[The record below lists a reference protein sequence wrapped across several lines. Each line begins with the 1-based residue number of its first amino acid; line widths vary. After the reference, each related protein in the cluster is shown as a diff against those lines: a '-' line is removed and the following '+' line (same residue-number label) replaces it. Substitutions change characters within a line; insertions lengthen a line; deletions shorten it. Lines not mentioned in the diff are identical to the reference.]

1 MGESMLVTL
10 EEAKLYLRLDNDS
23 EDALIANL
31 INTAQLLCEDIIRK
45 KVDTLEKIPETL
57 KIGVL
62 YGVTYLYENRE
73 QADYNGLIKTLAG
86 LLFGVRDEVF

>member
-1 MGESMLVTL
+1 MLVTL

-23 EDALIANL
+23 EDTLITSL
-31 INTAQLLCEDIIRK
+31 INTAQILCEDIIRK
-45 KVDTLEKIPETL
+45 KVDGLEEVPGTL
-57 KIGVL
+57 KIGIL
-62 YGVTYLYENRE
+62 YGVAYLYENRE

>member
-10 EEAKLYLRLDNDS
+10 EEAKIYLRLDNDS
-23 EDALIANL
+23 EDTLITSL

-45 KVDTLEKIPETL
+45 KADDLEKIPETL
-57 KIGVL
+57 KIGAL

>member
-1 MGESMLVTL
+1 MLVTL

-23 EDALIANL
+23 EDALITSL
-31 INTAQLLCEDIIRK
+31 INTAQILCENIIRK
-45 KVDTLEKIPETL
+45 KVDSLEEVPGTL

-62 YGVTYLYENRE
+62 YGVAYLYENRE

-86 LLFGVRDEVF
+86 LLFGIRDEVF